1 MKTLQILVADD
12 HELIRAG
19 LKTQLEEHADWKV
32 CGEADDGR
40 AAVELAGKLKPDVV
54 VLDISMPEL
63 NGIEAARQIRK
74 ACPKTEILI
83 LTMHESEGLVRDA
96 LAAGARGFIL
106 KTDATRLLVSA
117 VEALAQHKPFLTGKA
132 SALVLDGYLDP
143 DRAERETEMERS
155 RLSPREREVVQLLA
169 EARTSKEAA
178 AKLGV
183 SVKTVDAHRANV
195 MRKLNLH
202 SVAELVRYAIREK
215 LIEA

>member
-83 LTMHESEGLVRDA
+83 LTMRARCRRARVHFENRRDTPA
-96 LAAGARGFIL
+96 RFRGGSARAAQTVSDRQSFRPRAR
-106 KTDATRLLVSA
+106 RLS
-117 VEALAQHKPFLTGKA
+117 
-132 SALVLDGYLDP
+132 
-143 DRAERETEMERS
+143 RS
-155 RLSPREREVVQLLA
+155 RSRRE
-169 EARTSKEAA
+169 
-178 AKLGV
+178 G
-183 SVKTVDAHRANV
+183 N
-195 MRKLNLH
+195 
-202 SVAELVRYAIREK
+202 
-215 LIEA
+215 